1 METSNSGIYV
11 AKKTHFS
18 WIPEIH
24 GDGSASNILGK
35 FRTTGFARS
44 CTTRIRKGGGG
55 NAHVHSAIRTRR
67 IAVAVEKRG
76 RVRSLENAKG

>member
-1 METSNSGIYV
+1 METSNNGIYV

-18 WIPEIH
+18 RIPEIH

-44 CTTRIRKGGGG
+44 CTTRIRKGGATLTCTAPF
-55 NAHVHSAIRTRR
+55 AHVESRWLL
-67 IAVAVEKRG
+67 K
-76 RVRSLENAKG
+76 KGGGYGA